1 MGAANDWQ
9 VNFTVTKS
17 LVDMLISTKFS
28 PEYKG
33 EWKPKQIKNP
43 NYKGKWIHPEIDNP
57 EYKPDDD
64 LYMREDWGAVGIDI
78 WQACI
83 YLTCEFNF

>member
-1 MGAANDWQ
+1 
-9 VNFTVTKS
+9 
-17 LVDMLISTKFS
+17 MLISTKFS

-83 YLTCEFNF
+83 YLN